1 MRYEAVVPGA
11 KMEKIRRRGERLRSY
26 KRTDE
31 TPLNDRGG
39 ETGMKPVIAAAGVL
53 LRVTVERSSLSGRR
67 IGPFRETSRQ
77 A

>member
-1 MRYEAVVPGA
+1 
-11 KMEKIRRRGERLRSY
+11 
-26 KRTDE
+26 
-31 TPLNDRGG
+31 
-39 ETGMKPVIAAAGVL
+39 MKPVIAAAGVL